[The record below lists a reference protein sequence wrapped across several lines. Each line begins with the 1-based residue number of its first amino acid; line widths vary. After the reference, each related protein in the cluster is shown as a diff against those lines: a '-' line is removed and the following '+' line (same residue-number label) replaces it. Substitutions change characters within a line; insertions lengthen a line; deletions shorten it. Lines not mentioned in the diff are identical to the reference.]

1 MSPTQVLGNRF
12 CKLMHMSWV
21 LKYSKIAPWH
31 SLLLLF
37 STDIN
42 STEQLSKS
50 HIRCGGREAGRR
62 TQDLQIFN
70 YFDFFYPFE
79 ILWLIIASS
88 SVVCNIQG
96 GNQLT
101 LVSIVSVQYTFHFCH
116 IDHSRPLT
124 VLYPHVL
131 ASF

>member
-62 TQDLQIFN
+62 TQLFRLFLPVRDPVANNCQFFCGLQYSRRKSAHSGKHCVCAV
-70 YFDFFYPFE
+70 YFSLLPY
-79 ILWLIIASS
+79 
-88 SVVCNIQG
+88 
-96 GNQLT
+96 
-101 LVSIVSVQYTFHFCH
+101 
-116 IDHSRPLT
+116 RPLEAPNC
-124 VLYPHVL
+124 VVSACLG
-131 ASF
+131 